1 MKKLL
6 AMLLALAMVFALF
19 AACTSST
26 TEPAAEPTAE
36 VTEPASEVTE
46 EPSAVEFTDSVG
58 RTVTLPS
65 EITKISPSGALAQ
78 MFLIAIAPD
87 LMVSVASQYS
97 EAAQKYVPASLLSLP
112 EVGQFYGSDDLNF
125 ETIASIA
132 PDVVIDVGEPKGTIV
147 EDMDSITEKLAIPAV
162 HITATLDS
170 TPEAFRTLGKLLN
183 REEKGEELAAF
194 CEKIL
199 AQADDVMTAVGEDK
213 KSALFLLGDAGTN
226 VMAQG
231 SFHSEVFDY
240 VTNNAAVVDSPSGK
254 GSGNETDL
262 EAIMIWNPDYIFF
275 YPNSIYATVAE
286 DPTWTQLTA
295 IANGNY
301 YEIPSVPYNWAGS
314 PPSINR
320 YLTLIWLPSV
330 LYPGI
335 AVYDAK
341 AEIQEYYRLFYGYDL
356 SEAELAEIA
365 ENTGLFL

>member
-6 AMLLALAMVFALF
+6 ALLLALTLVFALF
-19 AACTSST
+19 AGCTSTAPEST
-26 TEPAAEPTAE
+26 DEPADVSTPEIPAE
-36 VTEPASEVTE
+36 VTE
-46 EPSAVEFTDSVG
+46 VEFTDSVG

-65 EITKISPSGALAQ
+65 EITRVAPSGSLAQ

-87 LMVSVASQYS
+87 LMVSVASGYS
-97 EAAQKYVPASLLSLP
+97 EDAQKYVPESLLSLP

-132 PDVVIDVGEPKGTIV
+132 PDVVIDVGEPKDTIV

-162 HITATLDS
+162 HVTAALDS
-170 TPEAFRTLGKLLN
+170 TPEAFRTLGKLLG
-183 REEKGEELAAF
+183 REDKGEELAAF

-199 AQADDVMTAVGEDK
+199 AQADEVMTAVGTNK

-240 VTNNAAVVDSPSGK
+240 VTDNAAVVDSPSGK

-262 EAIMIWNPDYIFF
+262 EAILVWNPDVIFF
-275 YPNSIYATVAE
+275 YPNSVYASVAD
-286 DPTWTQLTA
+286 DPTWKQLSA
-295 IANGNY
+295 IANGSY
-301 YEIPSVPYNWAGS
+301 YEIPSLPYNWAGS

-330 LYPGI
+330 LYPDAAG
-335 AVYDAK
+335 YDAA
-341 AEIQEYYRLFYGYDL
+341 AEIAQYYKLFYGYDL
-356 SEAELAEIA
+356 SDDEFAAIA
-365 ENTGLFL
+365 ANTGLVK